1 VAESMKRK
9 ERFTPFLLI
18 LPGLLFLILFF
29 VIPMFQLFLISFN
42 KFSATAG
49 INYEVFTLQNYK
61 RFLLDPHYLTILVRT
76 LRVSF
81 VTTLVCLILGY
92 PVAYYVS
99 KAGGKRGMIVLLIFI
114 SPLLI
119 SIVVRSYTWT
129 VLLAPNGVI
138 NTVLLKY
145 HLIRAPLKLMWS
157 EMGITLGMTQVFL
170 SLMIL
175 SLYSSMVNIDPTLV
189 RAARNLGANTFKAF
203 TQITL
208 PLTLPGILSG
218 SLLVFTISI
227 TMFVIPAL
235 LGGQRV
241 KLASYLIY
249 ENYLV
254 HMNWPFG
261 AAISFTLLVVTL
273 ALVLLYMK
281 LIQSGKWKVI
291 FK

>member
-1 VAESMKRK
+1 MKRK
-9 ERFTPFLLI
+9 KTTIALLLI
-18 LPGLLFLILFF
+18 LPGIIFLGLFF
-29 VIPMFQLFLISFN
+29 VIPMVQLFLISFN
-42 KFSATAG
+42 KFSATGG
-49 INYEVFTLQNYK
+49 INYDVYTLQNYK
-61 RFLLDPHYLTILVRT
+61 RFLFDPYYLTILLRT
-76 LRVSF
+76 LRVSLI
-81 VTTLVCLILGY
+81 TTVVCLVLGY

-99 KAGGKRGMIVLLIFI
+99 QTKGRRAVIVLLIFV

-119 SIVVRSYTWT
+119 SIVVRSYAWT
-129 VLLAPNGVI
+129 ILLTPNGVI
-138 NTVLLKY
+138 NSFLLKY
-145 HLIRAPLKLMWS
+145 HLIKSPLRLMWS
-157 EMGITLGMTQVFL
+157 EFGITIGMVQVFL

-175 SLYSSMVNIDPTLV
+175 SLYGSMASIDPTLL
-189 RAARNLGANTFKAF
+189 RAAKNLGANAFKAF
-203 TQITL
+203 THITL
-208 PLTLPGILSG
+208 PLSLPGILSG

-273 ALVLLYMK
+273 MLVLLYMK
-281 LIQSGKWKVI
+281 LIQSGRWKVI

>member
-1 VAESMKRK
+1 VKRK
-9 ERFTPFLLI
+9 KVLALF
-18 LPGLLFLILFF
+18 FLIIPGILVLGLFF
-29 VIPMFQLFLISFN
+29 VIPMVQLLLMSFN
-42 KFSATAG
+42 KFSATTG
-49 INYEVFTLQNYK
+49 INYEVFTLLNYK
-61 RFLLDPHYLTILVRT
+61 RFIMDPHYLAILVRT

-81 VTTLVCLILGY
+81 VTTLVCLFLGY
-92 PVAYYVS
+92 PVAYYVGKS
-99 KAGGKRGMIVLLIFI
+99 KGRKGILILLIFI

-119 SIVVRSYTWT
+119 SIVVRSYAWT
-129 VLLAPNGVI
+129 ILLAPNGVI
-138 NTVLLKY
+138 NTFLIKY
-145 HLIRAPLKLMWS
+145 HFIKTPLKLMWS
-157 EMGITLGMTQVFL
+157 ELGITIGMTHVFL

-175 SLYSSMVNIDPTLV
+175 SLYSSMVNIDPTLLQ
-189 RAARNLGANTFKAF
+189 AAKNLGANTLRAF

-208 PLTLPGILSG
+208 PLSLPGILSG

-235 LGGQRV
+235 LGGYRV

-261 AAISFTLLVVTL
+261 AAISFTLLIVTMMVVL
-273 ALVLLYMK
+273 FYMK

-291 FK
+291 FR

>member
-1 VAESMKRK
+1 MKRK
-9 ERFTPFLLI
+9 KVLALF
-18 LPGLLFLILFF
+18 FLIIPGILVLGLFF
-29 VIPMFQLFLISFN
+29 VIPMVQLLLMSFN
-42 KFSATAG
+42 KFSATTG
-49 INYEVFTLQNYK
+49 INYEVFTLLNYK
-61 RFLLDPHYLTILVRT
+61 RFIMDPHYLAILVRT

-81 VTTLVCLILGY
+81 VTTLVCLFLGY
-92 PVAYYVS
+92 PVAYYVGKS
-99 KAGGKRGMIVLLIFI
+99 KGRKGILILLIFI

-119 SIVVRSYTWT
+119 SIVVRSYAWT
-129 VLLAPNGVI
+129 ILLAPNGVI
-138 NTVLLKY
+138 NTFLIKY
-145 HLIRAPLKLMWS
+145 HFIKTPLKLMWS
-157 EMGITLGMTQVFL
+157 ELGITIGMTHVFL

-175 SLYSSMVNIDPTLV
+175 SLYSSMVNIDPTLLQ
-189 RAARNLGANTFKAF
+189 AAKNLGANTLRAF

-208 PLTLPGILSG
+208 PLSLPGILSG

-235 LGGQRV
+235 LGGYRV

-261 AAISFTLLVVTL
+261 AAISFTLLIVTMMVVL
-273 ALVLLYMK
+273 FYMK

-291 FK
+291 FR

>member
-1 VAESMKRK
+1 MKRK
-9 ERFTPFLLI
+9 KIAIFLI
-18 LPGLLFLILFF
+18 LPGLIFLGLFF
-29 VIPMFQLFLISFN
+29 VIPMIQLLLISFN
-42 KFSATAG
+42 KFSATGG
-49 INYEVFTLQNYK
+49 INYDIFTLQNYK
-61 RFLLDPHYLTILVRT
+61 RFLLDTYYLTILVRT
-76 LRVSF
+76 LRVSLI
-81 VTTLVCLILGY
+81 TTVVCLVLGY

-99 KAGGKRGMIVLLIFI
+99 QSKGRRAVIVLLIFV

-119 SIVVRSYTWT
+119 SIVVRSYAWT
-129 VLLAPNGVI
+129 VLLTPNGVI
-138 NTVLLKY
+138 NRLLLRY
-145 HLIRAPLKLMWS
+145 HFINSPLKLMWT
-157 EMGITLGMTQVFL
+157 ELGITIGMVQVFL

-175 SLYSSMVNIDPTLV
+175 SLYGSMVNIDRTLLG
-189 RAARNLGANTFKAF
+189 AAKNLGANAFKAF
-203 TQITL
+203 THITL
-208 PLTLPGILSG
+208 PLSLPGILSG

-261 AAISFTLLVVTL
+261 AAISFTLLIVTL
-273 ALVLLYMK
+273 ILVLFYMK
-281 LIQSGKWKVI
+281 LIQSGRWKVI